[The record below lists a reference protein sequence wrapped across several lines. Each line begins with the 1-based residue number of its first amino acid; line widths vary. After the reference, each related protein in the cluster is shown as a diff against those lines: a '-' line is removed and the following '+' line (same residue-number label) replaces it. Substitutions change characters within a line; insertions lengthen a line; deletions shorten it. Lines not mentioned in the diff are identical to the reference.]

1 MQDKPLTHKS
11 LVRRLSVWLRNTR
24 HHPCH
29 VVASD
34 LHTANT
40 ETPDVIGWHGR
51 GSSVLIECKAS
62 RADFRSDSSKS
73 FRRDPCSGMG
83 DRRYYAAPKGLLRP
97 DEIPEGWGLLEFDG
111 RSVTVSVPAAVQQA
125 DKRSEVAVLASVL
138 RRLEISTAVF
148 IRQDAVIYDD
158 NPSSSG
164 G

>member
-1 MQDKPLTHKS
+1 
-11 LVRRLSVWLRNTR
+11 
-24 HHPCH
+24 
-29 VVASD
+29 
-34 LHTANT
+34 
-40 ETPDVIGWHGR
+40 
-51 GSSVLIECKAS
+51 
-62 RADFRSDSSKS
+62 
-73 FRRDPCSGMG
+73 MG